1 MRKAKENRIIDS
13 DAVIIEKKEIL
24 PGIHRITFEVPL
36 PFINEVEPGMFIQVE
51 VSHDS
56 FPVTRRPFT
65 ISSISGNSIEIIFEI
80 VGRGTEILSE
90 TEEGRSL
97 RLLGPL
103 GRGYRLNP
111 GKWLLIGGGL
121 GAAGFPGLAA
131 SIDCDLAL
139 LGAASRDKLLIIPG
153 CETITITEDGSS
165 GRKGLI
171 TDLLETVR
179 WDSFSSVALCG
190 PVPMMKAVIGMMPLP
205 VRVITQVSS
214 EARMGCGWGA
224 CEGCSVP
231 KAGGGFL
238 KCCSDGPVFP
248 ADSIDWERWEGIH

>member
-1 MRKAKENRIIDS
+1 M
-13 DAVIIEKKEIL
+13 IIEKEEIL
-24 PGIHRITFEVPL
+24 PGIYRIAFEVPL
-36 PFINEVEPGMFIQVE
+36 SFIDEAQPGRFIQLE

-65 ISSISGNSIEIIFEI
+65 ISSTSGNSVEIIFEV
-80 VGRGTEILSE
+80 VGRGTEILAE
-90 TEEGRSL
+90 TDEGRSL

-103 GRGYRLNP
+103 GCGYRLNP

-131 SIDCDLAL
+131 RTECDLLL
-139 LGAASRDKLLIIPG
+139 LGASSRDKLLTIPG
-153 CETITITEDGSS
+153 LETAAITEDGSS
-165 GRKGLI
+165 GRNGLI
-171 TDLLETVR
+171 TDLLETVL
-179 WDSFSSVALCG
+179 WDSFGSIALCG
-190 PVPMMKAVIGMMPLP
+190 PVPMMKAVIEMMPLQA
-205 VRVITQVSS
+205 RANTQVSA

>member
-1 MRKAKENRIIDS
+1 MQ
-13 DAVIIEKKEIL
+13 L
-24 PGIHRITFEVPL
+24 
-36 PFINEVEPGMFIQVE
+36 E

-56 FPVTRRPFT
+56 FPVTRRPLT
-65 ISSISGNSIEIIFEI
+65 ISSISGSSVEIIFEA
-80 VGRGTEILSE
+80 VGRGTGLLAGTDTGS
-90 TEEGRSL
+90 SL

-103 GRGYRLNP
+103 GCGYRLNP

-121 GAAGFPGLAA
+121 GAAGFHGLAA
-131 SIDCDLAL
+131 SIECGLLL
-139 LGAASRDKLLIIPG
+139 LGASSQDKLLTIPG
-153 CETITITEDGSS
+153 IETLTVTEDGSS
-165 GRKGLI
+165 GRKGLV

-179 WDSFSSVALCG
+179 WGSFSSIALCG
-190 PVPMMKAVIGMMPLP
+190 PVPMMKAVIELMPP
-205 VRVITQVSS
+205 QARTITQVSA

-248 ADSIDWERWEGIH
+248 ADTIDWKLWEGIH